1 MSEIKSGLQDVV
13 IAEST
18 ISAIDGN
25 KGELIY
31 AGINIH
37 ELAENSNFEEV
48 IYLLLHRRLPTADQL
63 EILTKT
69 LKAERRIPD
78 GIIQLIKELPKKPP
92 PMNTLRTGISA
103 LASYDETPQEK
114 SLEIQYK
121 RVLRLIAQTP
131 TLVTAIQRMRHGQ
144 EAIPPNEEFSH
155 AKNFL
160 FMLSGKEPE
169 ETPAKAIDI
178 ALILHADH
186 GFNAST
192 FSARVTTSTL
202 SDVYSAM
209 TSAVGTLKGPLHGGA
224 NQKVMEMLL
233 KIGKDGDPIAYVK
246 EALATGKKIMGFG
259 HRVYRTE
266 DPRATHLRKMSEAAC
281 KATGNAHWFEMS
293 LKIEKFIKAEKGLYA
308 NVDFYS
314 ASVYHSLGIPTDLYT
329 LLFAMSRIAGWGAH
343 ILEQYEHNRLIRPR
357 EKYVGPRNVQYV
369 PIDKRS

>member
-1 MSEIKSGLQDVV
+1 
-13 IAEST
+13 
-18 ISAIDGN
+18 
-25 KGELIY
+25 
-31 AGINIH
+31 
-37 ELAENSNFEEV
+37 
-48 IYLLLHRRLPTADQL
+48 
-63 EILTKT
+63 
-69 LKAERRIPD
+69 
-78 GIIQLIKELPKKPP
+78 
-92 PMNTLRTGISA
+92 MNTLRTGISA